1 MCSKNNFLGDETIK
15 KVVGILA
22 FGILTTSC
30 MSILQEARATT
41 SSNYQSKQSEVLDD
55 SLQPKVRHQKGVT
68 RSEKAPYSKLYIG
81 RGDVNKELARQQ
93 RALSYSSLEPSGL
106 YAKKGNVLTI
116 GSPERDVQ
124 KRYPLVNGVTTIT
137 VENDGPIY
145 VTNPNDSGGTR
156 VSIFDATG
164 EMPFFDANKTSVE
177 DFKKQMTEMTD
188 AKDVQLVSDR
198 ALITV
203 SYEMAKKYL
212 GDPKAL
218 MANYDRFLVAQ
229 DRVSGISNEGRP
241 VNFSDRHLQ
250 HFLESPSYYMYATN
264 EYMGFK
270 GDAAMKSLLE
280 LQDPWGIW
288 HESGHQRQQK
298 PWTWREVVESS
309 VNIYSLAAQ
318 KEMTGAMPDLD
329 KYYPEMHAYLNSD
342 HKNFNQ
348 QGDFVKMTMFAQLAN
363 TFGDDF
369 YPILHQYYRENQLAY
384 DSNEDRMQHFLLHVS
399 EVTGYNMLPYYEQ
412 WGFKVSEEVQKK
424 ISNYTTLSDP
434 IWLNDN
440 QTKKQLPMSLMKA
453 VSLSKQGI
461 KVDLTNYQI
470 NIFKNQKLIV
480 KKNGKVIAELV
491 DKKPVNGTVINDI
504 WQIDEPLDVTDM
516 ITIEQQNANG
526 TYKRFNQ
533 SISGTSLREQ
543 LENYLNTTKPIETI
557 LTQDKLNNLRQ
568 QVDALQPNTDKEELM
583 EMVKKLQQ
591 RYLDVLVG
599 KIELNSESELVVTFA
614 DGKLKEYDDL
624 KVQAD
629 THTIAQVTN
638 GKPNVGR
645 VEGNQLIIP
654 NQKDA
659 TAISIA
665 VTLPHGTYLVKV
677 ISQEVL
683 VARKLVSDLFE
694 QDGKLKPN
702 VTQEVLDQAWQ
713 QVNQLPQDSKEAL
726 AKKMKEAQQLFLN
739 ALIADVTIKDAKMM
753 VTFANDLF
761 KKYTILIME
770 EDHSIGTIVSGQAF
784 EGELS
789 GNVFTPTRLTVS
801 GKTYRVNVM
810 HNSGTYQVKTLVAD

>member
-1 MCSKNNFLGDETIK
+1 
-15 KVVGILA
+15 
-22 FGILTTSC
+22 
-30 MSILQEARATT
+30 
-41 SSNYQSKQSEVLDD
+41 
-55 SLQPKVRHQKGVT
+55 
-68 RSEKAPYSKLYIG
+68 
-81 RGDVNKELARQQ
+81 
-93 RALSYSSLEPSGL
+93 
-106 YAKKGNVLTI
+106 
-116 GSPERDVQ
+116 
-124 KRYPLVNGVTTIT
+124 
-137 VENDGPIY
+137 
-145 VTNPNDSGGTR
+145 
-156 VSIFDATG
+156 
-164 EMPFFDANKTSVE
+164 
-177 DFKKQMTEMTD
+177 
-188 AKDVQLVSDR
+188 
-198 ALITV
+198 
-203 SYEMAKKYL
+203 
-212 GDPKAL
+212 
-218 MANYDRFLVAQ
+218 
-229 DRVSGISNEGRP
+229 
-241 VNFSDRHLQ
+241 
-250 HFLESPSYYMYATN
+250 
-264 EYMGFK
+264 
-270 GDAAMKSLLE
+270 
-280 LQDPWGIW
+280 
-288 HESGHQRQQK
+288 
-298 PWTWREVVESS
+298 
-309 VNIYSLAAQ
+309 
-318 KEMTGAMPDLD
+318 
-329 KYYPEMHAYLNSD
+329 
-342 HKNFNQ
+342 
-348 QGDFVKMTMFAQLAN
+348 
-363 TFGDDF
+363 
-369 YPILHQYYRENQLAY
+369 
-384 DSNEDRMQHFLLHVS
+384 MQHFLLHVS

-424 ISNYTTLSDP
+424 ISNYTTLADP

-470 NIFKNQKLIV
+470 NIFKDQKLIV
-480 KKNGKVIAELV
+480 KKNGKVIAELA
-491 DKKPVNGTVINDI
+491 DKKPANGTVINDI

-516 ITIEQQNANG
+516 IIIEQQNANG
-526 TYKRFNQ
+526 TYNRFNQ

-599 KIELNSESELVVTFA
+599 EIELNSESELVVTFA

-624 KVQAD
+624 KAQAD

-702 VTQEVLDQAWQ
+702 VTQEVLDRAWQ

-739 ALIADVTIKDAKMM
+739 ALIADVTLKDAKMM

-761 KKYTILIME
+761 KKYTILVME
-770 EDHSIGTIVSGQAF
+770 EDHSIGTIVFGQAF

-789 GNVFTPTRLTVS
+789 GNVFTPMRLTVS